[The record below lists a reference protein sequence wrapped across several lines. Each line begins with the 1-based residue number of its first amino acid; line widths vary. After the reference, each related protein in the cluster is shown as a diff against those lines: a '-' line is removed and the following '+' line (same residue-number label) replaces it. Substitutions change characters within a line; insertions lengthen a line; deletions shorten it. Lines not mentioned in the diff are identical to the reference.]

1 MTANTYIVVELEEKD
16 RERVKN
22 AIDVMHEIKECV
34 AKCTVTNYC
43 EPFEET
49 VNLLELILE
58 NGGMF

>member
-1 MTANTYIVVELEEKD
+1 MQANNYIIIELNDKD
-16 RERVKN
+16 RERIKD

-49 VNLLELILE
+49 VNLLKLILE